1 MSPPNSPPSSAHGTP
16 PPPLV
21 VGPIS
26 RTDFVRYQG
35 ASGDM
40 NPIHHDE
47 EFARNAGFAAPLGIG
62 MFAAGLLNSWAT
74 AWLGAENIRR
84 TRVRWKH
91 PVWPGDVLSCGGEI
105 ERVYE
110 EEGEERVDLRLTCR
124 RQTGEIA
131 VQGWTTF
138 VLAEGSRSTED

>member
-1 MSPPNSPPSSAHGTP
+1 MSQTDNRVSGLQTAP

-47 EFARNAGFAAPLGIG
+47 EFARNAGFPAPLGIG

-74 AWLGAENIRR
+74 SWLGAENIRS

-91 PVWPGDVLSCGGEI
+91 PVWPGDVLSCCGEI

-110 EEGEERVDLRLTCR
+110 EAGEERVDLRLTCT
-124 RQTGEIA
+124 RQTGEVA
-131 VQGWTTF
+131 VQGWATF
-138 VLAEGSRSTED
+138 VRSEGSP